1 MLKYKKTN
9 KSPLQLSSWV
19 LEGENIVFI
28 RLLSIIVLAI
38 VFSGCATTHM
48 KSQNDQL
55 DSRVTDLE
63 KNLQAKD
70 AEIVDLQYQVKDL
83 SSKVEGTKPADADQA
98 AQPSSDSTD
107 QTDSVKT
114 SEVADNQVIVR
125 VKVSPEKIQRALK
138 AAGVYTGK
146 VDGKIG
152 AGTKAAIVEFQ
163 KSHGLKADGVLG
175 KKTWE
180 ELKTNLK

>member
-1 MLKYKKTN
+1 
-9 KSPLQLSSWV
+9 
-19 LEGENIVFI
+19 VFL
-28 RLLSIIVLAI
+28 RLLSVFILAI
-38 VFSGCATTHM
+38 AFSGCASTQM
-48 KSQNDQL
+48 KTQNEQIE
-55 DSRVTDLE
+55 SRVTDLE

-83 SSKVEGTKPADADQA
+83 SSKIDTSKPAETDQVTPDS
-98 AQPSSDSTD
+98 QVSTD
-107 QTDSVKT
+107 QAGPVNSPSDVGPIG
-114 SEVADNQVIVR
+114 ANIIR

-138 AAGVYTGK
+138 SAGVYTGK

-152 AGTKAAIVEFQ
+152 PGTKEAIIEFQ

-180 ELKTNLK
+180 ELKTYLK

>member
-1 MLKYKKTN
+1 M
-9 KSPLQLSSWV
+9 
-19 LEGENIVFI
+19 FI

-38 VFSGCATTHM
+38 AFSGCATTQS
-48 KSQNDQL
+48 KTQNDQIQ
-55 DSRVTDLE
+55 SRVTDLE

-83 SSKVEGTKPADADQA
+83 SSKVESSKPVESDQITADSQNTTDQA
-98 AQPSSDSTD
+98 EP
-107 QTDSVKT
+107 VKQEGVL
-114 SEVADNQVIVR
+114 SNSQIIR

-138 AAGVYTGK
+138 SAGVYTGP

-152 AGTKAAIVEFQ
+152 AGTKEAIIEFQ

-180 ELKTNLK
+180 ELKVYLK

>member
-1 MLKYKKTN
+1 
-9 KSPLQLSSWV
+9 
-19 LEGENIVFI
+19 VFL
-28 RLLSIIVLAI
+28 RLLSVFILAI
-38 VFSGCATTHM
+38 AFSGCASTQM
-48 KSQNDQL
+48 KTQNEQIE
-55 DSRVTDLE
+55 SRVTDLE

-83 SSKVEGTKPADADQA
+83 SSKLDAGKPAESDQA
-98 AQPSSDSTD
+98 AVVTQDSTD
-107 QTDSVKT
+107 Q
-114 SEVADNQVIVR
+114 ADVGKAQEGSDAAQIIR

-138 AAGVYTGK
+138 SAGVYTGK

-152 AGTKAAIVEFQ
+152 PGTKEAIIEFQ

-180 ELKTNLK
+180 ELKTFLK

>member
-1 MLKYKKTN
+1 ML
-9 KSPLQLSSWV
+9 L
-19 LEGENIVFI
+19 
-28 RLLSIIVLAI
+28 RLLSIFILAI
-38 VFSGCATTHM
+38 AVSGCATT
-48 KSQNDQL
+48 QNKNQNEQL
-55 DSRVTDLE
+55 ESRVTDLE

-83 SSKVEGTKPADADQA
+83 SSKVDTSKPTEGDQAVSAPSADQSESVSV
-98 AQPSSDSTD
+98 PEVSSGT
-107 QTDSVKT
+107 Q
-114 SEVADNQVIVR
+114 IIR

-138 AAGVYTGK
+138 SAGVYTGP

-152 AGTKAAIVEFQ
+152 AGTKEAIVEFQ

-180 ELKTNLK
+180 ELKTYLK

>member
-1 MLKYKKTN
+1 
-9 KSPLQLSSWV
+9 V
-19 LEGENIVFI
+19 LLRLIPIFI
-28 RLLSIIVLAI
+28 LALA
-38 VFSGCATTHM
+38 FSGCASTQM
-48 KSQNDQL
+48 KTQNEQIE
-55 DSRVTDLE
+55 SRVTDLE

-83 SSKVEGTKPADADQA
+83 SSKVENSKPAEADQA
-98 AQPSSDSTD
+98 PEVTPDSTD
-107 QTDSVKT
+107 QSESVKIPEG
-114 SEVADNQVIVR
+114 SDKSQIIR

-138 AAGVYTGK
+138 SAGVYTGP

-152 AGTKAAIVEFQ
+152 PGTKEAIVEFQ

-180 ELKTNLK
+180 ELKVFLNNHSS

>member
-1 MLKYKKTN
+1 VIL
-9 KSPLQLSSWV
+9 
-19 LEGENIVFI
+19 
-28 RLLSIIVLAI
+28 RLLSIFILA
-38 VFSGCATTHM
+38 VAFSGCATTRT
-48 KSQNDQL
+48 KTQNEQMET
-55 DSRVTDLE
+55 RVTELE

-83 SSKVEGTKPADADQA
+83 SSKIDTSKPAEADQTPQA
-98 AQPSSDSTD
+98 TQASRESTAQVEP
-107 QTDSVKT
+107 VKIP
-114 SEVADNQVIVR
+114 EVPTNSQIIR

-138 AAGVYTGK
+138 SAGVYTGK

-152 AGTKAAIVEFQ
+152 VGTKEAIIEFQ

-180 ELKTNLK
+180 ELKTYLK